1 MGLPV
6 PDKQSKHKEK
16 AAKAADW
23 RVYMKDLFLDMFFPE
38 KKYETPPNRE
48 DFLKKALQEAKQ
60 SLDDAYLGLQNVND
74 PDLIDRY
81 IYELNAANL
90 RYKVL
95 LQDIKSCEPVSPELE
110 MPDRISSTNLDTS
123 ASLLNRSFR

>member
-1 MGLPV
+1 M
-6 PDKQSKHKEK
+6 KE
-16 AAKAADW
+16 
-23 RVYMKDLFLDMFFPE
+23 LFFEIFFPN
-38 KKYETPPNRE
+38 KKLENPPKRE
-48 DFLKKALQEAKQ
+48 DFLKKALMDAKQ
-60 SLDDAYLGLQNVND
+60 SLDDAYLGLQNVSD

-95 LQDIKSCEPVSPELE
+95 LQDIKSCEPVTAEISELPE
-110 MPDRISSTNLDTS
+110 RISSTNLDTS